1 MAVVSLTV
9 SLTLNGAISAGL
21 LAGIIDNS
29 PNYSGVIL
37 GAVGTI
43 SINSALV
50 SPLVGSKDNL
60 HVQWSIQ
67 NRSWRKIWVV
77 IQFFFNLLRFLT
89 EILNS
94 D

>member
-77 IQFFFNLLRFLT
+77 IQFFLQFAKIFDR
-89 EILNS
+89 NS
-94 D
+94 KF

>member
-1 MAVVSLTV
+1 VSLTI
-9 SLTLNGAISAGL
+9 SLALNGALSAGL
-21 LAGIIDNS
+21 LPGIIDNS

-50 SPLVGSKDNL
+50 SPMVSVLMTL
-60 HVQWSIQ
+60 I
-67 NRSWRKIWVV
+67 KID
-77 IQFFFNLLRFLT
+77 
-89 EILNS
+89 S